1 MRAMDRVVMRA
12 AVLAGLAMA
21 VTAGVWAQ
29 SSAPAAGNSPS
40 VSASA
45 SAPAAQVPANAPAG
59 NSGAQTAPA
68 GSPTTSQPAQPAAG
82 TTPVGGD
89 APLPTKQP
97 GQGSGQGSDQGTA
110 PNTSTSGAGTT
121 AGQGTTNTAS
131 NVQLVPCETAKAEDK
146 KEKKDKKSDKD
157 SEDPEPGTTPV
168 GGDCSGP
175 AQTVDV
181 AKVVDPGSEMIK
193 VKPGSEEDVSAVGN
207 REIGKRGLGNWY
219 STDGEIKM
227 GKQFADEIEKS
238 TKFITDPVVDEYVNR
253 IGQNI
258 VKNSDCKV
266 PFTIKVIDSDEINAM
281 ALPGGFFYVNSGLIL
296 AADEEAEL
304 AGVMAHETAHVCAH
318 HAAREMTRLNYA
330 QIGMIP
336 LMIMLPYDWT
346 GYGIYE
352 AAQLA
357 IPITFLQFSRDF
369 EAQADYLGVQY
380 MYRSGYDPQAFIT
393 FFEKV
398 QALEKRKP
406 GLVAK
411 AFSDHPQTPDR
422 ILHTQEEIARILP
435 AKDDYLVTTSE
446 FEDVK
451 ARLARIEDKR
461 RLVDTKGGAK
471 PSLRRASTTDD
482 SGSSGGS
489 GNSTSAQ
496 TGSSTGDSTDGPPT
510 LHRRDDQN

>member
-1 MRAMDRVVMRA
+1 MSRMDRMGLRA
-12 AVLAGLAMA
+12 AILAGLALA
-21 VTAGVWAQ
+21 LTAGISAQ
-29 SSAPAAGNSPS
+29 STGSTTGNSPASTPTAQAPSASPQAGQPNSGGGQQAPAAE
-40 VSASA
+40 
-45 SAPAAQVPANAPAG
+45 PA
-59 NSGAQTAPA
+59 
-68 GSPTTSQPAQPAAG
+68 
-82 TTPVGGD
+82 
-89 APLPTKQP
+89 
-97 GQGSGQGSDQGTA
+97 
-110 PNTSTSGAGTT
+110 
-121 AGQGTTNTAS
+121 
-131 NVQLVPCETAKAEDK
+131 
-146 KEKKDKKSDKD
+146 
-157 SEDPEPGTTPV
+157 PGTTPV
-168 GGDCSGP
+168 GGDSPAPAKQPDSGTASSTSNTQADS
-175 AQTVDV
+175 AQANPCPTNSSDNKKDKKKDKDKPGNDQQSVDDAEPGTTPV
-181 AKVVDPGSEMIK
+181 GSDCTAMAKVDPDKVVDPGSDMIK
-193 VKPGSEEDVSAVGN
+193 VKPGSIEDVGAVGN
-207 REIGKRGLGNWY
+207 RCIGCRGMGNWY
-219 STDGEIKM
+219 STEGEIKM
-227 GKQFADEIEKS
+227 GKQYADEIEKS
-238 TKFITDPVVDEYVNR
+238 TKFITDPVIDEYVNR
-253 IGQNI
+253 VGQNI

-318 HAAREMTRLNYA
+318 HAAREMTRLNYT

-380 MYRSGYDPQAFIT
+380 MYRAGYDPQAFIS
-393 FFEKV
+393 FFEKI

-435 AKDDYLVTTSE
+435 AKDEYTVTTSE
-446 FEDVK
+446 FDDVK
-451 ARLARIEDKR
+451 ARLARIENKR
-461 RLVDTKGGAK
+461 RLTDTKGVTR
-471 PSLRRASTTDD
+471 PSLRRASTDPNNDGNATD
-482 SGSSGGS
+482 SSAQN
-489 GNSTSAQ
+489 GNS
-496 TGSSTGDSTDGPPT
+496 GDSSDGPPT